1 MIPIQ
6 CSLQHCTIIDFT
18 DSQCCTVTPEN
29 EKKSGICDLYMR
41 KILLA
46 AFILWGV
53 FAPSLQ
59 AEEVRVSASLNKR
72 SVQVGEEVRLSI
84 RVTGQSMNLQA
95 PRLSQLD
102 GFETYYTG
110 RASHISVINGVT
122 SANVE
127 FSYTLIPQRAGRF
140 TLNPM
145 EVQVGQNILRTESLE
160 IEVLGGQS
168 QMPVPQASPQRVAA
182 QPSGPVPVTQPIP
195 QDQAYSVSPGTDDN
209 IFVQAWVDKK
219 TLFQNEQ
226 MLLTYSLYTRYDTRY
241 EGFEKEPEM
250 SGFWI
255 EEFPMD
261 RDVPRETVRMNGKR
275 YIKAEVKK
283 LALFPTAPGNYTI
296 QPGSLKVSIREE
308 PQGSNAFDEFFSDS
322 FFTGGAFFARRQN
335 RLLSPPPIQLVV
347 KPLPENGKPASFQ
360 GAVGNFRLSATI
372 DREKV
377 KQNEP
382 VTLKMVIE
390 GEGNIETITRPKVP
404 ELTGFK
410 TYDADTNSKLFQT
423 ENVIGGTKSFEIVF
437 IPKEEGKSFVPPLE
451 FSFFDP
457 RQEKYVTLRTPN
469 FPIQVEH
476 SEQNFQMPQELSGNT
491 VFQKK
496 VKSEGKDIRY
506 IDEKLPEDLSFR
518 GGTLVYKLL
527 MGGDLL
533 LLALLVVLW
542 IKDRQD
548 RLFSKDEALRR
559 RKMARGT
566 ASANMNRLKKLAHS
580 SKDEDAAAFFVE
592 LEKAMTQY
600 IADKWNFSTY
610 GVTRQDL
617 EETLTAHFG
626 AGDAHLKDVFELYHL
641 CDESRFGKGSIPQ
654 ASKKIGLKIF
664 QDTVNRIE
672 RMRK

>member
-1 MIPIQ
+1 
-6 CSLQHCTIIDFT
+6 
-18 DSQCCTVTPEN
+18 
-29 EKKSGICDLYMR
+29 MR

-46 AFILWGV
+46 AVILWGV

-59 AEEVRVSASLNKR
+59 AEEVRVSASVSKR

-95 PRLSQLD
+95 PRLAQLD

-110 RASHISVINGVT
+110 RASHISVVNGVT

-140 TLNPM
+140 TLSPV
-145 EVQVGQNILRTESLE
+145 EVQAGQTALRTEPLE
-160 IEVLGGQS
+160 IEVTGGGQS
-168 QMPVPQASPQRVAA
+168 QVPRTQAAPQRVATQPSRQAPVA
-182 QPSGPVPVTQPIP
+182 QPAD
-195 QDQAYSVSPGTDDN
+195 QDQTYAVASGTDDN
-209 IFVQAWVDKK
+209 IFVQAWVDRKS
-219 TLFQNEQ
+219 LYQNEQ

-241 EGFEKEPEM
+241 EGFDKEPET

-275 YIKAEVKK
+275 YVKADVKK

-308 PQGSNAFDEFFSDS
+308 QQGSNAFDEFFSDS

-347 KPLPENGKPASFQ
+347 KPLPENGKPATFQ
-360 GAVGNFRLSATI
+360 GAVGSFRLTATL
-372 DREKV
+372 DRDKV

-390 GEGNIETITRPKVP
+390 GEGNIETITRPKIP
-404 ELTGFK
+404 TLTGFK
-410 TYDADTNSKLFQT
+410 TYDGDTNSKLFQT
-423 ENVIGGTKSFEIVF
+423 ENVIGGTKSFEVVF

-451 FSFFDP
+451 FSYFDP
-457 RQEKYVTLRTPN
+457 KQEKYVTLKTPN

-476 SEQNFQMPQELSGNT
+476 SEQDFQMPQELAGNSI
-491 VFQKK
+491 FQKQ
-496 VKSEGKDIRY
+496 VKSAGKDIRY
-506 IDEKLPEDLSFR
+506 IDEKLPEVFPVHAVD
-518 GGTLVYKLL
+518 GIYTILL
-527 MGGDLL
+527 WGDLL
-533 LLALLVVLW
+533 LFVLLVVLW
-542 IKDRQD
+542 MKDRQD
-548 RLFSKDEALRR
+548 RLFSNDQALRR
-559 RKMARGT
+559 RKTARGT
-566 ASANMNRLKKLAHS
+566 ASANMKRLNKLAHS
-580 SKDEDAAAFFVE
+580 TEEADTEIFFAD
-592 LEKAMTQY
+592 LEKAMIEY
-600 IADKWNFSTY
+600 IADKWNLSKH

-617 EETLTAHFG
+617 AETLTAQFG
-626 AGDAHLKDVFELYHL
+626 SDSAYLKDVLALYRI
-641 CDESRFGKGSIPQ
+641 CDEFRFGKGSIPQ

-672 RMRK
+672 RMRR

>member
-1 MIPIQ
+1 
-6 CSLQHCTIIDFT
+6 
-18 DSQCCTVTPEN
+18 
-29 EKKSGICDLYMR
+29 MR

-46 AFILWGV
+46 AVILWGV

-59 AEEVRVSASLNKR
+59 AEEVRVSASVSKR

-95 PRLSQLD
+95 PRLAQLD

-110 RASHISVINGVT
+110 RASHISVVNGVT

-140 TLNPM
+140 TLSPV
-145 EVQVGQNILRTESLE
+145 EVQAGQTTLRTEPLE
-160 IEVLGGQS
+160 IEVTGGQS
-168 QMPVPQASPQRVAA
+168 QVPSTQAAPQRVATQPSRPAPVA
-182 QPSGPVPVTQPIP
+182 QPA
-195 QDQAYSVSPGTDDN
+195 DQNQTYAVSPGTDDN
-209 IFVQAWVDKK
+209 IFVQAWVDRK
-219 TLFQNEQ
+219 TLYQNEQ

-241 EGFEKEPEM
+241 EGFEKEPET

-275 YIKAEVKK
+275 YVKADVKK

-308 PQGSNAFDEFFSDS
+308 QQGSNAFDEFFSDS

-335 RLLSPPPIQLVV
+335 RLLSPPSIQLVV
-347 KPLPENGKPASFQ
+347 KPLPENGKPATFQ
-360 GAVGNFRLSATI
+360 GAVGSFRLSATL
-372 DREKV
+372 DRDKV

-404 ELTGFK
+404 TLTGFK
-410 TYDADTNSKLFQT
+410 TYDGDTNSKLFQT
-423 ENVIGGTKSFEIVF
+423 ENVIGGTKSFEVVF
-437 IPKEEGKSFVPPLE
+437 IPKEEGKSFIPPLE

-457 RQEKYVTLRTPN
+457 RQEKYVTLKTQN

-476 SEQNFQMPQELSGNT
+476 SDQNFQMPQELAGNAI
-491 VFQKK
+491 FQKQ
-496 VKSEGKDIRY
+496 VKLEGKDIRY
-506 IDEKLPEDLSFR
+506 IDEKLPEVFPAHAVD
-518 GGTLVYKLL
+518 LVYTTLL
-527 MGGDLL
+527 WGDLL
-533 LLALLVVLW
+533 VFVLLLVLW
-542 IKDRQD
+542 MKDRQD
-548 RLFSKDEALRR
+548 RLFSKDQALRR
-559 RKMARGT
+559 RKTARGT
-566 ASANMNRLKKLAHS
+566 ASVNMNKLKKLANS
-580 SKDEDAAAFFVE
+580 SNEEDTAVFFAD
-592 LEKAMTQY
+592 LEKAMIQY
-600 IADKWNFSTY
+600 IADKWNLSTY

-617 EETLTAHFG
+617 AETLTTHFG
-626 AGDAHLKDVFELYHL
+626 ADSELVKDVFALYRL
-641 CDESRFGKGSIPQ
+641 CDEFRFGKGSIPQ

-672 RMRK
+672 KVRK

>member
-1 MIPIQ
+1 
-6 CSLQHCTIIDFT
+6 
-18 DSQCCTVTPEN
+18 
-29 EKKSGICDLYMR
+29 MR

-46 AFILWGV
+46 AFIIWGI
-53 FAPSLQ
+53 FAPVIQ
-59 AEEVRVSASLNKR
+59 AEEVRVSASLNKH
-72 SVQVGEEVRLSI
+72 SVQAGEEVRLSI

-95 PRLSQLD
+95 PRLPQLD

-110 RASHISVINGVT
+110 RASHISVINGM
-122 SANVE
+122 SSSSVE
-127 FSYTLIPQRAGRF
+127 FSYTLISQRAGKF
-140 TLNPM
+140 TLSPI
-145 EVQVGQNILRTESLE
+145 EVQAGQNILRTEPLE
-160 IEVLGGQS
+160 IEVSGGQS
-168 QMPVPQASPQRVAA
+168 QIPRTQVPSQHVTA
-182 QPSGPVPVTQPIP
+182 QPSGPAPAIQSVS
-195 QDQAYSVSPGTDDN
+195 QDQASAVSPGTNDN
-209 IFVQAWVDKK
+209 IFVQAWVDRR
-219 TLFQNEQ
+219 TLYQNEQ
-226 MLLTYSLYTRYDTRY
+226 VLLTYSLYTRYDTRY
-241 EGFEKEPEM
+241 EGFDKEPET

-261 RDVPRETVRMNGKR
+261 RDIPRETVRMNGKR
-275 YIKAEVKK
+275 YIKADVKK

-308 PQGSNAFDEFFSDS
+308 PQGSSAFDEFFSDS

-360 GAVGNFRLSATI
+360 GAVGTFRLSATI

-404 ELTGFK
+404 ALTGFK

-437 IPKEEGKSFVPPLE
+437 IPKEEGKSFIPPLE

-457 RQEKYVTLRTPN
+457 RQERYVTLKTPN

-476 SEQNFQMPQELSGNT
+476 SEQNFQMPQELSGNAI
-491 VFQKK
+491 FQKQ

-506 IDEKLPEDLSFR
+506 IDEKLPGVFPSHIVD
-518 GGTLVYKLL
+518 LVYTVL
-527 MGGDLL
+527 MWGDLL
-533 LLALLVVLW
+533 LFILLLALW
-542 IKDRQD
+542 MKDRQD
-548 RLFSKDEALRR
+548 RLFSKDQALRR
-559 RKMARGT
+559 RKTARGT
-566 ASANMNRLKKLAHS
+566 ASVNMNRLKKLARS

-592 LEKAMTQY
+592 LEKAMIQY
-600 IADKWNFSTY
+600 IADKWNLSTH

-617 EETLTAHFG
+617 EETLAAHFG
-626 AGDAHLKDVFELYHL
+626 ADDAHLKDVFELYHL

>member
-1 MIPIQ
+1 
-6 CSLQHCTIIDFT
+6 
-18 DSQCCTVTPEN
+18 
-29 EKKSGICDLYMR
+29 MR
-41 KILLA
+41 KILLTA
-46 AFILWGV
+46 LIVWGI
-53 FAPSLQ
+53 FAPALH

-72 SVQVGEEVRLSI
+72 LVQVGEEVRLSI
-84 RVTGQSMNLQA
+84 RVTGQTLNLQA
-95 PRLSQLD
+95 PRLPQLD
-102 GFETYYTG
+102 GFEAYYTG
-110 RASHISVINGVT
+110 RTSHISVINGVS
-122 SANVE
+122 SASVE
-127 FSYTLIPQRAGRF
+127 FNYTLISRRAGKF
-140 TLNPM
+140 TLNPS
-145 EVQVGQNILRTESLE
+145 EVQTGQSVRRTEPLE
-160 IEVLGGQS
+160 IEASGGQS
-168 QMPVPQASPQRVAA
+168 QMPRTQAPPQRVAT
-182 QPSGPVPVTQPIP
+182 QPSSSVPATQPVS
-195 QDQAYSVSPGTDDN
+195 QGSASVVSPGTDDN
-209 IFVQAWVDKK
+209 IFAQAWVDRK
-219 TLFQNEQ
+219 TLYQNEQ

-241 EGFEKEPEM
+241 EGFDKEPET

-275 YIKAEVKK
+275 YVKADVKK

-296 QPGSLKVSIREE
+296 QPGTIKVSIREE

-335 RLLSPPPIQLVV
+335 RLLAPPPIQLVV
-347 KPLPENGKPASFQ
+347 KPLPEEGKPASFQ
-360 GAVGNFRLSATI
+360 GAVGTFRLSATI

-404 ELTGFK
+404 ALTGFK

-437 IPKEEGKSFVPPLE
+437 IPKEEGDSFVPPLE
-451 FSFFDP
+451 FSFFNP
-457 RQEKYVTLRTPN
+457 RLEKYVTLKTPN
-469 FPIQVEH
+469 FPIKVEH
-476 SEQNFQMPQELSGNT
+476 SEQNFQMPQELSGNAI
-491 VFQKK
+491 FQKQ

-506 IDEKLPEDLSFR
+506 INEKLPETLPAHAMDLVFM
-518 GGTLVYKLL
+518 VL
-527 MGGDLL
+527 MWGDLL
-533 LLALLVVLW
+533 LFVLLLVLW
-542 IKDRQD
+542 MKDRQD
-548 RLFSKDEALRR
+548 RLFSKDQALRR
-559 RKMARGT
+559 RKTARGT
-566 ASANMNRLKKLAHS
+566 ASVNMNRLKKLARS

-592 LEKAMTQY
+592 LEKAMIQY
-600 IADKWNFSTY
+600 IADKWNLSTH

-617 EETLTAHFG
+617 EETLAAHFG
-626 AGDAHLKDVFELYHL
+626 AEDAHLKDVFELYHL

>member
-1 MIPIQ
+1 
-6 CSLQHCTIIDFT
+6 
-18 DSQCCTVTPEN
+18 
-29 EKKSGICDLYMR
+29 MR
-41 KILLA
+41 KILLTA
-46 AFILWGV
+46 IVMGCV

-59 AEEVRVSASLNKR
+59 AEDVRVSASLNKR
-72 SVQVGEEVRLSI
+72 LAQVGEEVRLSI

-110 RASHISVINGVT
+110 RASHISVVNGVS

-127 FSYTLIPQRAGRF
+127 FSYTLIPRRTGRF
-140 TLNPM
+140 TLNPI
-145 EVQVGQNILRTESLE
+145 EVQVGQNILKTEPLE
-160 IEVLGGQS
+160 IEVSGGAQGQMSGPQS
-168 QMPVPQASPQRVAA
+168 MPQRVATQPSRPSPVA
-182 QPSGPVPVTQPIP
+182 QPVS
-195 QDQAYSVSPGTDDN
+195 QDQSSAVPPGTDDN
-209 IFVQAWVDKK
+209 IFVQAWVDRT
-219 TLFQNEQ
+219 TLYQNEQ

-241 EGFEKEPEM
+241 EGFDKEPET

-275 YIKAEVKK
+275 YVKADVKK

-308 PQGSNAFDEFFSDS
+308 QQGSNAFDEFFSDS

-335 RLLSPPPIQLVV
+335 RLLTPPPIQLVV
-347 KPLPENGKPASFQ
+347 KPLPEKGKPASFQ
-360 GAVGNFRLSATI
+360 GAVGSFRLSATI
-372 DREKV
+372 DKDKV

-404 ELTGFK
+404 ALTGFK

-423 ENVIGGTKSFEIVF
+423 ENVIGGTKSFEVVF
-437 IPKEEGKSFVPPLE
+437 IPKEEGNSFVPPLE

-457 RQEKYVTLRTPN
+457 RQEKYVTLKTPN

-476 SEQNFQMPQELSGNT
+476 SDQNFQMPQELAGNAI
-491 VFQKK
+491 FQKQ

-506 IDEKLPEDLSFR
+506 IDEKLPKAFSTHAVDLIY
-518 GGTLVYKLL
+518 TILL
-527 MGGDLL
+527 WGDLVL
-533 LLALLVVLW
+533 FVLLVVFW
-542 IKDRQD
+542 MKDRQD
-548 RLFSKDEALRR
+548 RLFSKDQALRR
-559 RKMARGT
+559 RKTARRT
-566 ASANMNRLKKLAHS
+566 ASINMNKLKKLARS
-580 SKDEDAAAFFVE
+580 SDDKDTTVFFAD
-592 LEKAMTQY
+592 LEKAMIQY
-600 IADKWNFSTY
+600 IADKWNLSAY

-617 EETLTAHFG
+617 AETLTTHFG
-626 AGDAHLKDVFELYHL
+626 ADSALLKDVLALYRL
-641 CDESRFGKGSIPQ
+641 CDEFRFGKGSIPQ

-664 QDTVNRIE
+664 QDAVNRIE
-672 RMRK
+672 RIRQ

>member
-1 MIPIQ
+1 
-6 CSLQHCTIIDFT
+6 
-18 DSQCCTVTPEN
+18 
-29 EKKSGICDLYMR
+29 MR

-46 AFILWGV
+46 AVILWGV

-59 AEEVRVSASLNKR
+59 AEEVRVSASVSKR

-95 PRLSQLD
+95 PRLAQLD

-110 RASHISVINGVT
+110 RASHISVVNGVT

-140 TLNPM
+140 TLSPV
-145 EVQVGQNILRTESLE
+145 EVQAGQTTLRTEPLE
-160 IEVLGGQS
+160 IEVTGGQS
-168 QMPVPQASPQRVAA
+168 QVPSTQAAPQRVATQPSRPAPVA
-182 QPSGPVPVTQPIP
+182 QPA
-195 QDQAYSVSPGTDDN
+195 DQNQTYAVSPGTDDN
-209 IFVQAWVDKK
+209 IFVQAWVDRK
-219 TLFQNEQ
+219 TLYQNEQ

-241 EGFEKEPEM
+241 EGFEKEPET

-275 YIKAEVKK
+275 YVKADVKK

-308 PQGSNAFDEFFSDS
+308 QQGSNAFDEFFSDS

-335 RLLSPPPIQLVV
+335 RLLSPPSIQLVV
-347 KPLPENGKPASFQ
+347 KPLPENGKPATFQ
-360 GAVGNFRLSATI
+360 GAVGSFRLSATL
-372 DREKV
+372 DRDKV

-404 ELTGFK
+404 TLTGFK
-410 TYDADTNSKLFQT
+410 TYDGDTNSKLFQT
-423 ENVIGGTKSFEIVF
+423 ENVIGGTKSFEVVF
-437 IPKEEGKSFVPPLE
+437 IPKEEGKSFIPPLE

-457 RQEKYVTLRTPN
+457 RQEKYVTLKTQN

-476 SEQNFQMPQELSGNT
+476 SDQNFQMPQELAGNAI
-491 VFQKK
+491 FQKQ

-506 IDEKLPEDLSFR
+506 IDEKLPEVFPAHAVD
-518 GGTLVYKLL
+518 LVYTTLL
-527 MGGDLL
+527 WGDLL
-533 LLALLVVLW
+533 VFVLLLVLW
-542 IKDRQD
+542 MKDRQD
-548 RLFSKDEALRR
+548 RLFSKDQALRR
-559 RKMARGT
+559 RKTARGT
-566 ASANMNRLKKLAHS
+566 ASVNMNKLKKLANS
-580 SKDEDAAAFFVE
+580 SNEEDTAVFFAD
-592 LEKAMTQY
+592 LEKAMIQY
-600 IADKWNFSTY
+600 IADKWNLSTY

-617 EETLTAHFG
+617 AETLTTHFG
-626 AGDAHLKDVFELYHL
+626 ADSELVKDVFALYRL
-641 CDESRFGKGSIPQ
+641 CDEFRFGKGSIPQ

-672 RMRK
+672 KVRK

>member
-1 MIPIQ
+1 M
-6 CSLQHCTIIDFT
+6 
-18 DSQCCTVTPEN
+18 
-29 EKKSGICDLYMR
+29 K
-41 KILLA
+41 KILFAAIILGA
-46 AFILWGV
+46 AF
-53 FAPSLQ
+53 APLVQ
-59 AEEVRVSASLNKR
+59 AEDVRVSATLNKQ
-72 SVQVGEEVRLSI
+72 SVQVGEEIRLSI

-95 PRLSQLD
+95 PRLPQLA
-102 GFETYYTG
+102 GFDAYYTG

-140 TLNPM
+140 TLGPVD
-145 EVQVGQNILRTESLE
+145 VQAGQNIIRTEPLE
-160 IEVLGGQS
+160 IDVTGGQG
-168 QMPVPQASPQRVAA
+168 QMPATQAPVQRAAA
-182 QPSGPVPVTQPIP
+182 QPSRPSSMTQPTAP
-195 QDQAYSVSPGTDDN
+195 DEAFAVSPGTDDN
-209 IFVQAWVDKK
+209 IFVQAWVDRK
-219 TLFQNEQ
+219 TLYQNEQ

-241 EGFEKEPEM
+241 EGFDKEPET

-261 RDVPRETVRMNGKR
+261 RDVPRETVRRDGKR
-275 YIKAEVKK
+275 YVKADVKK

-296 QPGSLKVSIREE
+296 QPGTLKVSIREE
-308 PQGSNAFDEFFSDS
+308 PQGSNSFDEFFSDS

-335 RLLSPPPIQLVV
+335 RLLAPPPIQLVV

-360 GAVGNFRLSATI
+360 GAVGSFRLSATV
-372 DREKV
+372 DRSQV

-410 TYDADTNSKLFQT
+410 IYDADTNSKLFQT
-423 ENVIGGTKSFEIVF
+423 ENVIGGTKSFEVVF
-437 IPKEEGKSFVPPLE
+437 IPKEEGNSFIPPIE
-451 FSFFDP
+451 FSYFDP

-476 SEQNFQMPQELSGNT
+476 SEQGFQMPQELAGNSI
-491 VFQKK
+491 FQKK

-506 IDEKLPEDLSFR
+506 IDEKLPEASRSRNADLAYR
-518 GGTLVYKLL
+518 ALQGA
-527 MGGDLL
+527 DLL
-533 LLALLVVLW
+533 LLLSLFFLW
-542 IKDRQD
+542 GKDRKD
-548 RLFSKDEALRR
+548 RLFSKDQALRR
-559 RKMARGT
+559 RKTARAV
-566 ASANMNRLKKLAHS
+566 ASANMQRLKKIARS
-580 SKDEDAAAFFVE
+580 SKEEDMAAFFVE
-592 LEKAMTQY
+592 LEKAMTQF
-600 IADKWNFSTY
+600 ITDKWNLSTF

-617 EETLTAHFG
+617 EDTLTAHFG
-626 AGDAHLKDVFELYHL
+626 AGDAHLKDVLELYHL

-654 ASKKIGLKIF
+654 TSKKIGMKIF